1 MIAMSQKHWLLTISL
16 TALVCLHSIC
26 PLYCAAVE
34 QMSCGNEVNQFVN
47 SVQSN
52 SSCCHRDA
60 DSSSENENTS
70 EVGNTCCLTNFDVI
84 LPEITYRIDY
94 TPQTDEHIIIASV
107 LLDSLVMIDQEQQLN
122 TFSPGKFSL
131 LPLTSNLSRRGPPY
145 LLS

>member
-1 MIAMSQKHWLLTISL
+1 MFQKHWLLTISL

-34 QMSCGNEVNQFVN
+34 QMSCGNELNHFVN

-52 SSCCHRDA
+52 SSCCHNN

-70 EVGNTCCLTNFDVI
+70 KDGNTCCLTTFEVI

-94 TPQTDEHIIIASV
+94 TPQSDEYLKIASV
-107 LLDSLVMIDQEQQLN
+107 LLDSLVMIDQEQHLN
-122 TFSPGKFSL
+122 TLSPHKLSL

-145 LLS
+145 TLS

>member
-1 MIAMSQKHWLLTISL
+1 MFQKHWLLTISL

-34 QMSCGNEVNQFVN
+34 QTSCGNGLDQFVN

-52 SSCCHRDA
+52 SSCCHNKDA

-70 EVGNTCCLTNFDVI
+70 EDGNTCCLTNFEVI

-94 TPQTDEHIIIASV
+94 TPQSNEHIKIDTVSIDTSV
-107 LLDSLVMIDQEQQLN
+107 MVGQRQQLN
-122 TFSPGKFSL
+122 ISIPHKLSF
-131 LPLTSNLSRRGPPY
+131 LPLPSTLSRRGPPY
-145 LLS
+145 TLS

>member
-1 MIAMSQKHWLLTISL
+1 MFQKHWLLTISL

-34 QMSCGNEVNQFVN
+34 QMSCGNELDQFVN
-47 SVQSN
+47 RVQSN
-52 SSCCHRDA
+52 SSCCHSNDA

-70 EVGNTCCLTNFDVI
+70 KDGNTCCLTNFEVI

-94 TPQTDEHIIIASV
+94 TPQSDEHLRITSV
-107 LLDSLVMIDQEQQLN
+107 LLDSLVMIDQEQHLN
-122 TFSPGKFSL
+122 TLSPLKLSL

-145 LLS
+145 TLS